1 MDCFGDEGGYLIY
14 THDQTAG
21 LLEIPEISVND
32 YALRHAK
39 RLGDKAALID
49 GPSGNTLSYADLHIQ
64 VGQAATGL
72 AARGFR
78 KGDVLAIYCP
88 NVPEYAVVFNA
99 VAQLGGINTTINP
112 LYTAREL
119 LNQLNDAGARFLVTT
134 PLFLDKALEAVIG
147 SSVEEIFV
155 LGEATGATPFSD
167 LLSVGNSP
175 PEVTINPRDDLVV
188 LPYSSGT
195 TGLPKGVML
204 THHNLVANLCQFHG
218 FESQPR
224 LEENDIVLAV
234 LPFFHIYG
242 MVVVMKLALA
252 HGATVVTMPRF
263 DMADFLA
270 LIQRYR
276 ITTVP
281 MVPPMVLGL
290 AKSPLV
296 DQYDLSSLRTLFC
309 GAAPLGAELSI
320 EAGNRVGCPVVQGY
334 GMTEASPVTHLSPKN
349 AKNAKPGSI
358 GKVIPMTEVRIVDV
372 DTGADQGPNAEGELW
387 IRGPQIM
394 RGYLNQAKATADSID
409 EAGWYRTGDIGY
421 ADEEG
426 FFYIVDRV
434 KELIKYKGLQV
445 SPAELEALLLTHP
458 DIMDVAVIP
467 IPDEE
472 AGELPKAYVVTR
484 TGDLDNEPLAAQ
496 IMAFMAELVSPHKR
510 IRVIEFCSEIPKSA
524 SGKILRRVLVEQTRS
539 GT

>member
-1 MDCFGDEGGYLIY
+1 MDCFGGEGGYLIY

-21 LLEIPEISVND
+21 PLEIPEISVND

-49 GPSGNTLSYADLHIQ
+49 GPSGNALSYADLHIQ

-119 LNQLNDAGARFLVTT
+119 LNQLNDSSARFLVTT
-134 PLFLDKALEAVIG
+134 PLFLDKALEAVIE

-167 LLSVGNSP
+167 LLGVGDSP
-175 PEVTINPRDDLVV
+175 PDVTINPRDDLVV

-276 ITTVP
+276 ITTLP

-372 DTGADQGPNAEGELW
+372 DSGADQGPNAEGELW

-394 RGYLNQAKATADSID
+394 RGYLNQATATADSID
-409 EAGWYRTGDIGY
+409 ENGWYRTGDIGY
-421 ADEEG
+421 ADEDG

-472 AGELPKAYVVTR
+472 AGELPKAYVVNR

>member
-147 SSVEEIFV
+147 SSVEEVFV